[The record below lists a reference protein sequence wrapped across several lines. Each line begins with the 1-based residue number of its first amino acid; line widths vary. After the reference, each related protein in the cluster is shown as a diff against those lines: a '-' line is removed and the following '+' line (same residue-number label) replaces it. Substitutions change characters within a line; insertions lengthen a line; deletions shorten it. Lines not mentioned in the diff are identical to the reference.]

1 MKIADIK
8 AFPISFKVPKGTGVR
23 LGIGL
28 AVKRDAVL
36 IKVTTDEGIIGWG
49 EAFGYTSIETTKAA
63 LHSMIIPHLIGKT
76 IETNDDIQRINKE
89 LHLKLHVLVC

>member
-8 AFPISFKVPKGTGVR
+8 AYPISFKVPKGSGVR

-36 IKVTTDEGIIGWG
+36 IKVTTDEGGNWMG
-49 EAFGYTSIETTKAA
+49 RSTSWKVSRE
-63 LHSMIIPHLIGKT
+63 
-76 IETNDDIQRINKE
+76 Q
-89 LHLKLHVLVC
+89 

>member
-1 MKIADIK
+1 MKIIEVT
-8 AFPISFKVPKGTGVR
+8 AFPISFKVPQGSGVR

-49 EAFGYTSIETTKAA
+49 EAHHGRCPGAIAKLVDTTFRELLLGMDA
-63 LHSMIIPHLIGKT
+63 LKT
-76 IETNDDIQRINKE
+76 VSVWEKIYKMQLQT
-89 LHLKLHVLVC
+89 

>member
-1 MKIADIK
+1 MKITDIN
-8 AFPISFKVPKGTGVR
+8 AFPISFKVPQGSGVR

-49 EAFGYTSIETTKAA
+49 EAHHAGI
-63 LHSMIIPHLIGKT
+63 LGQLL
-76 IETNDDIQRINKE
+76 N
-89 LHLKLHVLVC
+89 